1 MVSLVDRGETTQYF
15 RDTLLM
21 LSNAG
26 FNCVLSGAPGG
37 SENGPYLDYAESL
50 GLKIIEEG
58 MSSAEKTTFRYHNA
72 IMGHHIGD
80 DVHAHPE
87 TTPSLLLARHNASKS
102 ADPDHFTYFSDY
114 GGSAEQSPDVG
125 IGDVAGPYDYPVTY
139 ANWVGQVDYYINQI
153 RLLNR
158 PIIFGIPQA
167 FNWSPE
173 NPSLGTRPPNAAEYR
188 NMLYQYLI
196 NKCMGLLSYD
206 ITDNVGF
213 QRLDTKYPSL
223 WAECVL
229 CAGEVNTLSDMLLNG
244 TYTKYTTNN
253 GVLGARWAY
262 QGGQYVILA
271 NPESTSRACTFTLT
285 GGGTL
290 QNVFSNRPAGLTL
303 VGSTLSGTIAA
314 LGVHVYTTVSGTSYD
329 LTASNLT
336 FSPPN
341 PVVGDLITFSLTVG
355 NVGPDPTPAG
365 IVHGVVFQ
373 VDGTTVT
380 WSNDW
385 TTSIPAG
392 GSRTQIANAGLA
404 GAAWQATLGT
414 HTFRAIIDDPNL
426 FTAEANK
433 TNNQAS
439 VQVDVLAAPPP
450 ATPGPV
456 CPFVEWNFVSF
467 EDGLI
472 A

>member
-1 MVSLVDRGETTQYF
+1 MAINLTVISVSWSPIPVNTGDPVLFSSVVRNTGTTATPAGVRHTVLFSVDGAPQTWSDNTTASHASLADKTYTASDGNAGATWIATPGTHTVTAFVDDENLIAESDEADNELSVQIVVDGGGGGGGSGFPIGTAVVANGRIEIGGTPYFLNGFFLVDRGETTQYF

-114 GGSAEQSPDVG
+114 GGSAEQSPYVG

-229 CAGEVNTLSDMLLNG
+229 CAGEVNTLSNMLLNG

-262 QGGQYVILA
+262 QGGQYVILV

-290 QNVFSNRPAGLTL
+290 QNVFSSRPAGLNSCRINSFRN
-303 VGSTLSGTIAA
+303 GCC
-314 LGVHVYTTVSGTSYD
+314 
-329 LTASNLT
+329 
-336 FSPPN
+336 
-341 PVVGDLITFSLTVG
+341 
-355 NVGPDPTPAG
+355 
-365 IVHGVVFQ
+365 
-373 VDGTTVT
+373 
-380 WSNDW
+380 
-385 TTSIPAG
+385 
-392 GSRTQIANAGLA
+392 SRCACL
-404 GAAWQATLGT
+404 
-414 HTFRAIIDDPNL
+414 
-426 FTAEANK
+426 
-433 TNNQAS
+433 
-439 VQVDVLAAPPP
+439 
-450 ATPGPV
+450 
-456 CPFVEWNFVSF
+456 
-467 EDGLI
+467 
-472 A
+472 